1 MSYMRKTSFDT
12 EELVSQ
18 AVLGSS
24 KSWFPGNN
32 EHWLST
38 SIFFVLLLNFYVGSE
53 GTSYWFIPRPLIRLY
68 ELKFNVENAVVDR
81 PKDLFAF

>member
-1 MSYMRKTSFDT
+1 MIYKELCLYDQSPTLSFLAFSYCNY
-12 EELVSQ
+12 L
-18 AVLGSS
+18 L
-24 KSWFPGNN
+24 
-32 EHWLST
+32 
-38 SIFFVLLLNFYVGSE
+38 FFVLLLNFYVGSE